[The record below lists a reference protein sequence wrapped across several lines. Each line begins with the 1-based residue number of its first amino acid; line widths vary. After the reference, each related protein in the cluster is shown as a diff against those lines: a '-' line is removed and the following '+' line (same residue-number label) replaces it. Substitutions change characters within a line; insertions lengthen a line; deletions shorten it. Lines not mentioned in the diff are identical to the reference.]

1 MASNNNYFIYNAF
14 IINEG
19 KIFRGDVLI
28 QKGKITEVFKERSAI
43 ADVCIDNDTVFIDAT
58 DFIFDAGSN

>member
-28 QKGKITEVFKERSAI
+28 QKEKLRKFLKNALPLPMY
-43 ADVCIDNDTVFIDAT
+43 A
-58 DFIFDAGSN
+58 